1 MSIATEMAGVNMR
14 LRANVYR
21 ELHWHTAGEWAYM
34 IAGSARIN
42 AVDQNGKAYA
52 ANVYPGDLWYFRK

>member
-1 MSIATEMAGVNMR
+1 
-14 LRANVYR
+14 
-21 ELHWHTAGEWAYM
+21 M

-52 ANVYPGDLWYFRK
+52 ANVVSIGVYWT